1 MDKILASL
9 KEAFDSL
16 RVILVDFFPKLF
28 IAIVILFIGWLVAF
42 VARWIIR
49 KALKTAKIDQ
59 LAEKIKLEEVARGI
73 GIKSPFS
80 KVISSI
86 VYWIIFL
93 VFLIVAADYLEVA
106 SISAGIKTVI
116 AYIPTVITALIV
128 FLVGMVVSTIVK
140 KAVYSI
146 TSSIGLSGAQAISNI
161 VYYLMAILVG
171 ITAMNQAGIETKL
184 ITTYLI
190 MIMGSMLLAFAVAY
204 GVASKD
210 LVGNIL
216 SSYYG
221 KDKFKIG
228 QKVKIGDITGE
239 IEKIDNLS
247 VILKN
252 SDKKIIIPS
261 KRFLSEEVQILN

>member
-1 MDKILASL
+1 MDKILNSL
-9 KEAFDSL
+9 KEAFENL
-16 RVILVDFFPKLF
+16 RLILVDFFPKFLIALVILLIGWF
-28 IAIVILFIGWLVAF
+28 IAFIT
-42 VARWIIR
+42 RWIIR
-49 KALKTAKIDQ
+49 KALKAVKIDEI
-59 LAEKIKLEEVARGI
+59 AEKIKLDEVGRGI
-73 GIKSPFS
+73 GIKAPFS

-86 VYWIIFL
+86 AYWIIFL
-93 VFLIVAADYLEVA
+93 VFIVVATDYLEIA
-106 SISAGIKTVI
+106 SVSAGIKAVV

-128 FLVGMVVSTIVK
+128 FLIGMVVATLVK
-140 KAVYSI
+140 KAVY
-146 TSSIGLSGAQAISNI
+146 TVTNSIGLSGAQAISNI
-161 VYYLMAILVG
+161 IYYLMAILVA

-221 KDKFKIG
+221 KDKFKVG
-228 QKVKIGDITGE
+228 QNVKIGEITGE

-252 SDKKIIIPS
+252 SDKKIIVPS
-261 KRFLSEEVQILN
+261 KRFLSEEVEILN